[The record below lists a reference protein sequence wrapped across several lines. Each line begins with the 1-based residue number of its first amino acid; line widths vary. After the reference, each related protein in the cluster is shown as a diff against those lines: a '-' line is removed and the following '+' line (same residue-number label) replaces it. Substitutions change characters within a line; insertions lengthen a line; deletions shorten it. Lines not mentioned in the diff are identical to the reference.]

1 MTETAKLWRV
11 PVTYA
16 AIGAT
21 QADDLLQY
29 PPKGY
34 RPIERK
40 VRIGHGRERWEYAW
54 LQTLSWGIQRGA
66 GFHVEAVDSPAEVG
80 EGTYLPVAFDKN
92 GVPVQPAT
100 TGGDVE
106 SVFAPDGTALIRPGD
121 IALLKLLL
129 WPARIPARVVY
140 VIDEPDRKG
149 FAYGTLPGHPERG
162 EEAFVVER
170 RADDTVWLVI
180 RAFSR
185 PSNAFFWAAYPALR
199 MMQAIFTARYERA
212 LAGPIDAEEGRD
224 IFPSDHLPHRRKRA

>member
-1 MTETAKLWRV
+1 MTEPAQLWRV

-29 PPKGY
+29 PPKGF
-34 RPIERK
+34 RPIERR
-40 VRIGHGRERWEYAW
+40 VRIGHGPARWEYAW

-66 GFHVEAVDSPAEVG
+66 GFHVELVDSPAEVS
-80 EGTYLPVAFDKN
+80 EGTYLPVAFDAA
-92 GVPVQPAT
+92 GSPVHPAT
-100 TGGDVE
+100 TSGDAEV
-106 SVFAPDGTALIRPGD
+106 VFAPSGDPLIRPGD
-121 IALLKLLL
+121 TAFLKWML
-129 WPARIPARVVY
+129 WPAKIPARVVY

-170 RADDTVWLVI
+170 RADESVWLVI

-185 PSNAFFWAAYPALR
+185 PANAFFWASYPALR
-199 MMQAIFTARYERA
+199 LMQAIFTARYERA
-212 LAGPIDAEEGRD
+212 LAGPIDEGNVE
-224 IFPSDHLPHRRKRA
+224 LPLS

>member
-1 MTETAKLWRV
+1 MTEIAHLWQV

-29 PPKGY
+29 PPQGF
-34 RPIERK
+34 RPIERR
-40 VRIGHGRERWEYAW
+40 VRIGHGAERWEFAW
-54 LQTLSWGIQRGA
+54 LQTLSWGIQRRA
-66 GFHVEAVDSPAEVG
+66 GFQVVQVESPVEVS
-80 EGTYLPVAFDKN
+80 EGTYLPVSFDAH
-92 GVPVQPAT
+92 GTPVPPAAA
-100 TGGDVE
+100 GGGEVT
-106 SVFAPDGTALIRPGD
+106 FAPNGSALISPGD
-121 IALLKLLL
+121 TALLKWML

-170 RADDTVWLVI
+170 RADDSVWLVI

-199 MMQAIFTARYERA
+199 LMQAVFTARYERA
-212 LAGPIDAEEGRD
+212 LTGPIDSG
-224 IFPSDHLPHRRKRA
+224 SDSPA

>member
-1 MTETAKLWRV
+1 MTATAQLWQV

-16 AIGAT
+16 AVGAT
-21 QADDLLQY
+21 QAEDLLQH

-34 RPIERK
+34 RPIERR
-40 VRIGHGRERWEYAW
+40 VRVGYGAERWEYAW
-54 LQTLSWGIQRGA
+54 LQTMSWGIQRRA
-66 GFHVEAVDSPAEVG
+66 GFRVRPLDSPAEVS
-80 EGTYLPVAFDKN
+80 EGTY
-92 GVPVQPAT
+92 VPVSFDQAGTPIEPASAREAGEVTFAASGMPLIQP
-100 TGGDVE
+100 GD
-106 SVFAPDGTALIRPGD
+106 TALLRW
-121 IALLKLLL
+121 LF

-170 RADDTVWLVI
+170 RADDSVWLVI

-185 PSNAFFWAAYPALR
+185 PSNAFFWVTYPALR

-212 LAGPIDAEEGRD
+212 LLGPIDGA
-224 IFPSDHLPHRRKRA
+224 AA